1 MGEKELLES
10 INKKLDALI
19 EDAFRKRSEKYNLKG
34 FLERVR
40 ISRYKLFKLY
50 EDGYLKD
57 FNPKGKHLYCF
68 DDIER
73 VNEALERYQNAKRA

>member
-1 MGEKELLES
+1 MSEHELLEC

-19 EDAFRKRSEKYNLKG
+19 EDAFRKRSEKYNMKN
-34 FLERVR
+34 FLAVVR

-50 EDGYLKD
+50 DEGYLKA

-68 DDIER
+68 DDIAS
-73 VNEALERYQNAKRA
+73 VNEALERYQNSKRA